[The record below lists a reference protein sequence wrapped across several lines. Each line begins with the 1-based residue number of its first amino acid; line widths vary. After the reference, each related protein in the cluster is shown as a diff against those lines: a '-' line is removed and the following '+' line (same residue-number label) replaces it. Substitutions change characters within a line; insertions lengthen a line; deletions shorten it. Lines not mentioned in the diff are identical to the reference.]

1 MPAQS
6 AAHEKPLAGG
16 ADLPVLEGKG
26 IERAFGSL
34 RVLRGVDL
42 AIRQGEA
49 LVVFGPNGAG
59 KSTLLRIL
67 AGLMRPTA
75 GTVAVMGNPVRS
87 HEPETRRP
95 IGLLS
100 HQTLLYDDL
109 TPLEN
114 LMFAARLY
122 GLSDPKRR
130 ALAALEALEVSGRAL
145 DPMRQLSRGTVQ
157 RVAIARSL
165 LHDPSIVLLDE
176 PFTGLDVVGA
186 ERFRGVLAEELRRGR
201 AIVLVTHQ
209 LAEVWELATHIGVL
223 LGGRWALYEARPPKL
238 SDFLPRYGELLR
250 G

>member
-1 MPAQS
+1 MLE
-6 AAHEKPLAGG
+6 AA
-16 ADLPVLEGKG
+16 G
-26 IERAFGSL
+26 IQRAFGHL
-34 RVLRGVDL
+34 KVLRGIDL
-42 AIRQGEA
+42 SIRRGQA

-67 AGLMRPTA
+67 AGLMRPSA
-75 GTVAVMGNPVRS
+75 GTVQVLGQPVWS

-114 LMFAARLY
+114 LVFAGRLY
-122 GLSDPKRR
+122 RIPNPKRS
-130 ALAALEALEVSGRAL
+130 ALEALQALEVAGRAD
-145 DPMRQLSRGTVQ
+145 DPLRQLSRGTVQ
-157 RVAIARSL
+157 RVAIARAL

-186 ERFRGVLAEELRRGR
+186 ELFRGVLAAELQRGR

-209 LAEVWELATHIGVL
+209 LAEVWDLATHIGVL
-223 LGGRWALYEARPPKL
+223 LGGRWALYEPRPAKL
-238 SDFLPRYGELLR
+238 SEFLPRYGDLLR

>member
-1 MPAQS
+1 MSQ
-6 AAHEKPLAGG
+6 
-16 ADLPVLEGKG
+16 ADLPVLEGEG
-26 IERAFGSL
+26 LERAFGTL
-34 RVLRGVDL
+34 RVLRGIDL
-42 AIRQGEA
+42 AILRGQA

-59 KSTLLRIL
+59 KTTLLKIL

-75 GTVAVMGNPVRS
+75 GTVRVMGNPVRAQ
-87 HEPETRRP
+87 EPETRRP

-122 GLSDPKRR
+122 GLADPRGTS
-130 ALAALEALEVSGRAL
+130 LQALEALAVSARAT
-145 DPMRQLSRGTVQ
+145 DPLRELSRGTVQ

-186 ERFRGVLAEELRRGR
+186 ELFRGVLAGELGRGR
-201 AIVLVTHQ
+201 TIVLVTHQ

-223 LGGRWALYEARPPKL
+223 LDGRWALYEERPADL
-238 SDFLPRYGELLR
+238 GDFLPRYGELLR

>member
-1 MPAQS
+1 
-6 AAHEKPLAGG
+6 
-16 ADLPVLEGKG
+16 
-26 IERAFGSL
+26 
-34 RVLRGVDL
+34 
-42 AIRQGEA
+42 
-49 LVVFGPNGAG
+49 
-59 KSTLLRIL
+59 
-67 AGLMRPTA
+67 MRPTA
-75 GTVAVMGNPVRS
+75 GTVRVMGNPVRAQD
-87 HEPETRRP
+87 HETRRP

-122 GLSDPKRR
+122 GLADPRG
-130 ALAALEALEVSGRAL
+130 AAFQALEALEVSARAA
-145 DPMRQLSRGTVQ
+145 DPLRELSRGTVQ

-186 ERFRGVLAEELRRGR
+186 ELFRGVLTDELGRGR
-201 AIVLVTHQ
+201 TIVLVTHQ

-223 LGGRWALYEARPPKL
+223 LHGRWALYEERPSDL
-238 SDFLPRYGELLR
+238 ADFLPRYGELLR